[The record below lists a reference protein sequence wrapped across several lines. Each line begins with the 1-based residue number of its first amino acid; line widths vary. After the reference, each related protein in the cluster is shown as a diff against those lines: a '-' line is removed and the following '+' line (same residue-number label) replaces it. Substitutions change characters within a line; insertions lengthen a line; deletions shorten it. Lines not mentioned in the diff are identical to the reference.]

1 MMLRYHLIYET
12 SFYPNCAWC
21 RGLSV
26 MLRCLTRARRI
37 IFHKIKIFI
46 YYITFMALPTRYIF
60 NFTLLGDP
68 DHLNMVLGCSKN
80 SLSLI
85 SRKFMAVLLSSP
97 GGRRN
102 PSSEPLFS
110 RAFHRKEILPPNEDS
125 SNQSQ
130 ILFKD
135 FIHACLKRNLHRSK
149 GGRRELNDSYSWI
162 NMSSCCLLCISVT
175 PRNTNRINS
184 IHNFESKAVF
194 ALMRLCGE

>member
-1 MMLRYHLIYET
+1 MHEQCVVNNLDICIIPWCCAITWFMRLLST
-12 SFYPNCAWC
+12 PNCAWC

-46 YYITFMALPTRYIF
+46 YYNTFMALPARYIF

-135 FIHACLKRNLHRSK
+135 FIHACLKRNLHRSE
-149 GGRRELNDSYSWI
+149 GGRRELNDSHSWI
-162 NMSSCCLLCISVT
+162 NMSSWCCAY
-175 PRNTNRINS
+175 
-184 IHNFESKAVF
+184 H
-194 ALMRLCGE
+194 